1 MLAIA
6 TCNYPAPHPDCNGH
20 STLFDGVVY
29 LPDEPGSRDTCV
41 LETPEE
47 EGIYLATLDLS
58 MLWSYR
64 EEERPGAWRHP
75 EKYGILTD
83 TEIAYPFCP

>member
-1 MLAIA
+1 MRRRFLAFVCCFGMLASLLPCSVKA
-6 TCNYPAPHPDCNGH
+6 NGR
-20 STLFDGVVY
+20 TTNVNL
-29 LPDEPGSRDTCV
+29 

-58 MLWSYR
+58 MLRSYR
-64 EEERPGAWRHP
+64 EDERPGAWRHP
-75 EKYGILTD
+75 EKYEILTD